1 LGAAGEGDIPM
12 KRAGFAVCCLLVFLL
27 VGVPSVS
34 AETPALER
42 QLVYALEVYDG
53 VGYVSNFAP
62 VSEETI
68 YLLADHSN
76 AFSPRNT
83 MVYYWAITRSYQ
95 VDWDELNEPVESATL
110 EILQGQ
116 AVIQELQ
123 PTVFSVVLPEG
134 YGSRKSYLLWGADA
148 ERGYPEFLDEFR
160 EYYIQIR
167 DYQNAYQEY
176 QDAYDEYQDALLD
189 ETVVEKPAAP
199 VRPEEPAPFLKV
211 VIPPSFGFHV
221 NLPEGD
227 YRIRLKDPDGQI
239 IPDSE
244 KKIVA
249 FSHRRTGVGY
259 KIIPESRWT
268 KSERSDDP
276 QETIYV
282 MGGSNAAI
290 YLQPFYEAEYNEAYY
305 RGLLDTQ
312 DHGGATDRWVWAH
325 MEPFYQATMTISPD
339 IAASELDVIGERPF
353 YVVQMPGPR
362 LGYQVVE
369 YDPETMSGQRPTFVG
384 FEVGLER
391 DDRKVTIGLVDQDG
405 VVVEGSKRE
414 IRWVPAERPVIQ
426 YLWLSLPL
434 FSGLIVVML
443 RRSQTKRL

>member
-1 LGAAGEGDIPM
+1 M
-12 KRAGFAVCCLLVFLL
+12 KRRCFMVCYLLVFLF
-27 VGVPSVS
+27 VGVSPTM
-34 AETPALER
+34 AETPTLEQ

-53 VGYVSNFAP
+53 VGYTSNFAP
-62 VSEETI
+62 ANEETI

-83 MVYYWAITRSYQ
+83 MVYYWAITRSYKA
-95 VDWDELNEPVESATL
+95 DWDELNEPVESATL

-116 AVIQELQ
+116 TLIQELP
-123 PTVFSVVLPEG
+123 PTLFSIVLPEG
-134 YGSRKSYLLWGADA
+134 HGSRKSYLLWGADA
-148 ERGYPEFLDEFR
+148 ERGYPGFLEEFR

-176 QDAYDEYQDALLD
+176 QTAYDEYQDAMLD
-189 ETVVEKPAAP
+189 ETIVEKPNAP
-199 VRPEEPAPFLKV
+199 VRPVEPPPFLKV
-211 VIPPSFGFHV
+211 VIPPSFGFQV

-227 YRIRLKDPDGQI
+227 YRIRLKDLDGQI

-244 KKIVA
+244 KKIVV
-249 FSHRRTGVGY
+249 FSHRRTGIGY

-268 KSERSDDP
+268 VPERSDDP
-276 QETIYV
+276 QQTIYV

-312 DHGGATDRWVWAH
+312 DHSGAADRWAWAH
-325 MEPFYQATMTISPD
+325 MEPFYQATMTMS
-339 IAASELDVIGERPF
+339 SENSTGELEMTGEKPF
-353 YVVQMPGPR
+353 FVVQMPGPR

-369 YDPETMSGQRPTFVG
+369 YDPATMGGQRPTFVG

-405 VVVEGSKRE
+405 VVVEGSERE
-414 IRWVPAERPVIQ
+414 IRWVPEKRPVIQ
-426 YLWLSLPL
+426 YLWLSFPL
-434 FSGLIVVML
+434 LVGLIVFVL
-443 RRSQTKRL
+443 RRSRTKRS